1 MHYLLCACRM
11 VVTNHKRFSAAC
23 DVEDMLNHCVSL
35 EVAADTRGTFTFLIE
50 FSARVIY
57 FM

>member
-1 MHYLLCACRM
+1 M

-50 FSARVIY
+50 FSAGVIY